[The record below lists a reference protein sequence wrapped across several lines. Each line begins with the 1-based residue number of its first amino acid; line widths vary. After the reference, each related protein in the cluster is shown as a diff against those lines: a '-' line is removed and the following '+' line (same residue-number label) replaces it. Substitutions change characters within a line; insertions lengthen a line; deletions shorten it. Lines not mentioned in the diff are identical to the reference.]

1 MADLEL
7 KVTDI
12 RDLTANIK
20 MYELRAAKGGDLPAF
35 DAGAHIDFK
44 LPNGLIRSYSLAND
58 PKEHDR
64 YVTAILRDA
73 KGQGGSMWM
82 HDNVKVGDILVS
94 TPPLQNFPL
103 VEDAANTVLLAGGI
117 GITPILAMGYR
128 LKALGRKVHLH
139 YCSRSPE
146 DTAFMDE
153 VKRVFGSDVTFHH
166 DGGDPSKGIK
176 LTEVFKNYP
185 AGTHLYVCG
194 PGGLLRAVRDAVA
207 HWPEG
212 TVHFELFAS
221 AKTEEQAAAEAASQE
236 NFEFEV
242 ELARSGVTL
251 TIPADRTILDVMIE
265 EGFGVPYACEEGWC
279 GACVIPMISGKAD
292 HRDEVLSD
300 AEKAA
305 NTKIQV
311 CISRAA
317 APGEKLVLDM

>member
-1 MADLEL
+1 MADLVL
-7 KVTDI
+7 KVTAV
-12 RDLTANIK
+12 RDLTSNIK
-20 MYELRAAKGGDLPAF
+20 MYELVAANGGDLPAF
-35 DAGAHIDFK
+35 EAGAHIDFK
-44 LPNGLIRSYSLAND
+44 LPNGLVRSYSLAND
-58 PKEHDR
+58 PKERHR
-64 YVTAILRDA
+64 YVTAILKDV
-73 KGQGGSMWM
+73 KGQGGSVWM
-82 HDNVKVGDILVS
+82 HDNVKVGDSLIA

-103 VEDAANTVLLAGGI
+103 VEDADDTQLLAGGI

-139 YCSRSPE
+139 YCTRSPQ

-153 VKRVFGSDVTFHH
+153 VKRVFGPDVTFYH

-176 LTEVFKNYP
+176 LDVVFKSHTP
-185 AGTHLYVCG
+185 GTHLYVCG
-194 PGGLLRAVRDAVA
+194 PGGLLNAVRNAVS
-207 HWPEG
+207 HWPDG
-212 TVHFELFAS
+212 SVHFELFTS
-221 AKTEEQAAAEAASQE
+221 ARTEAQAAALAAKE
-236 NFEFEV
+236 NFAFEV
-242 ELARSGVTL
+242 ELRRSGVTL
-251 TIPADRTILDVMIE
+251 TIPADRSILDVMIE

-279 GACVIPMISGKAD
+279 GACVIPMLDGKAD